1 MKQGFYAI
9 VLATGLAGCGGT
21 PVEHRNYHD
30 SDPSAGLFKDTLTW
44 EWRRKENVSP
54 PAQMTTAEHEEF
66 KKWKESAGANER
78 SEFEDWRAWQEWKR
92 KNPK

>member
-1 MKQGFYAI
+1 MGTLADSSTDPVTIAEVAI
-9 VLATGLAGCGGT
+9 SGT
-21 PVEHRNYHD
+21 VRK
-30 SDPSAGLFKDTLTW
+30 KD
-44 EWRRKENVSP
+44 NVSP

-78 SEFEDWRAWQEWKR
+78 SEFEEWRAWQEWKR